1 MKIVYVGDNRTRCNF
16 GCRATS
22 TALSQIISEEHE
34 IVGTIYGTYT
44 NVDTGELF
52 FYKHYPAWL
61 YRWLGKRKYW
71 KQLKSGLYLIH
82 RFLKKGH
89 YYLSNFDF
97 INYDLDQSIENLIR
111 CLPANPHLKEFDL
124 RQYDF
129 DALVVNGEGSF
140 IFATPAWRECLVEA
154 MFMRWAEKLGKKVY
168 YLNGMLSDDPYSAH
182 NEKTIEAITPVFQK
196 ASVIGVREHYSY
208 KYAEQNF
215 PNINL
220 KFYPDAL
227 FSWYDFVNDGFDIP
241 DGKYVVGMS
250 NATNA
255 SFKEFD
261 FTKPYVCISGS
272 SSVGLATKD
281 ESVTIKAYT
290 KLVKR
295 VKEKLKMN
303 VYLVEVCEGDE
314 FLKEVSKNTNTPLIP
329 KDTPILAGAKIL
341 SKAKVYI
348 SGRYHPAIMASLGG
362 TPCVFMSSNSHKTKS
377 VQEILEYQDICE
389 FSVIPSDKEIDEMVK
404 LAEARANDK
413 ALRKK
418 IKNRCKYLSEE
429 TKKQK
434 EVLK

>member
-1 MKIVYVGDNRTRCNF
+1 
-16 GCRATS
+16 
-22 TALSQIISEEHE
+22 
-34 IVGTIYGTYT
+34 
-44 NVDTGELF
+44 
-52 FYKHYPAWL
+52 
-61 YRWLGKRKYW
+61 
-71 KQLKSGLYLIH
+71 
-82 RFLKKGH
+82 
-89 YYLSNFDF
+89 
-97 INYDLDQSIENLIR
+97 
-111 CLPANPHLKEFDL
+111 
-124 RQYDF
+124 
-129 DALVVNGEGSF
+129 
-140 IFATPAWRECLVEA
+140 
-154 MFMRWAEKLGKKVY
+154 MRWAEKLGKKVY